1 MSNPGIVDNQM
12 MSIPSSSMAMNAA
25 QSNLFNHQ
33 ISAYKYL
40 IRNQPVP
47 EQHLMFIK
55 RHQQQ
60 QQFYPPNAV
69 ISKQTSSIS
78 PNPSPMMDSRYKFP
92 INGNLGPRYYPPVH
106 INGNTNYQSGSI
118 PAVPSITENVT
129 NSNSSTRIN
138 NLRITSIPKPIGID
152 IQEVLIER
160 DNRIQIKKSELH
172 T

>member
-1 MSNPGIVDNQM
+1 MPNPGVVDNQM
-12 MSIPSSSMAMNAA
+12 MSTSSSSMGMNAA

-60 QQFYPPNAV
+60 QFYPPNAV
-69 ISKQTSSIS
+69 ISKQNSSLS
-78 PNPSPMMDSRYKFP
+78 PNPSPIIDSRYKSP
-92 INGNLGPRYYPPVH
+92 INGNVGPRYYPPVH
-106 INGNTNYQSGSI
+106 MNGSTNYQSGASSVQSI
-118 PAVPSITENVT
+118 AKNVT
-129 NSNSSTRIN
+129 NSNSSSTRIN
-138 NLRITSIPKPIGID
+138 N
-152 IQEVLIER
+152 
-160 DNRIQIKKSELH
+160 NRL